1 MLRGGEGDARKA
13 TERMSFIIV
22 LLIDMFVLLGRSF
35 GCRIGKRGV
44 LCCLWLM
51 FLRTEVTRRMV
62 ETPRLISLVC
72 CAGINIDGV
81 LWQLLL
87 APYKI
92 GGKLFDG
99 IRLSSDKDC
108 KTLLDEERILNM
120 RLCLLLLACSK
131 HVSFS
136 FISYISDIR
145 IKLSTLGMRVTFTT
159 YCLLKEGDQVI
170 KNYRNSIDKHSY
182 VLLDIFK

>member
-1 MLRGGEGDARKA
+1 MKPQQHPARTK
-13 TERMSFIIV
+13 
-22 LLIDMFVLLGRSF
+22 SF

-44 LCCLWLM
+44 PCCLWLM
-51 FLRTEVTRRMV
+51 FLRTEVTKRMV
-62 ETPRLISLVC
+62 ETVRNHMIC
-72 CAGINIDGV
+72 R
-81 LWQLLL
+81 
-87 APYKI
+87 